1 MNPAQIFGPAAG
13 MVGGALRLSG
23 RAIGGAFGLVQQ
35 AMGQGSSP
43 GDEGGQAAED
53 TRQEAAPSAQRR
65 TPASP
70 RKDLDDATLT
80 RKVESIVFRGQD
92 APKASVDVNVVDG
105 VVWLRGQV
113 KRPDQVRAL
122 EAAVAA
128 IPEVR
133 GVENLLH
140 LPKTPAPTRADT
152 PRPQQRTRSS
162 SGTRR
167 PRRSARVSG
176 DRSTAGRKPEGAEPS
191 PREVAAEGSGRKPA
205 PMGSQDAAPEPSPD
219 AGRSNGQG

>member
-13 MVGGALRLSG
+13 IVGGALRLGGRAMGSAVG
-23 RAIGGAFGLVQQ
+23 LVRRAIGQ
-35 AMGQGSSP
+35 APSS
-43 GDEGGQAAED
+43 GDDGGQAAEG
-53 TRQEAAPSAQRR
+53 TRQEAAPSQRR
-65 TPASP
+65 RPASP
-70 RKDLDDATLT
+70 PKELDDATLA
-80 RKVESIVFRGQD
+80 RKVESIVFRGED
-92 APKASVDVNVVDG
+92 APKGSVDVNVVDG

-113 KRPDQVRAL
+113 KRPEQVRAL
-122 EAAVAA
+122 EAAVTA

-152 PRPQQRTRSS
+152 PRSQQRTRSS
-162 SGTRR
+162 SGTAR

-191 PREVAAEGSGRKPA
+191 PREVAADGSGRKPA
-205 PMGSQDAAPEPSPD
+205 PMGSQDASDEFSPD
-219 AGRSNGQG
+219 AGRSNGQA